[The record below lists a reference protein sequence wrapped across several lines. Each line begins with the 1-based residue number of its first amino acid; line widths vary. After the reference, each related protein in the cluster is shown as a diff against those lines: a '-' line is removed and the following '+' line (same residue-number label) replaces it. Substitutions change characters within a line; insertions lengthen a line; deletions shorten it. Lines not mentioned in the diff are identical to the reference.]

1 MSYFQLGWICLR
13 KLFWRSLRV
22 KLDIIYSNSVS
33 IVTDRKAVGSRSKTA
48 KKWQRGVTVINCRER
63 LVISILARCICWLT
77 FVICLLIFQLLCNCK
92 WLSPAVTADL
102 TGLFHRPLTA
112 RHILH
117 SSETTWVS
125 PCSMCLVVFV
135 AFMRGINNWRISILL
150 ADLIDKLNLCP
161 VLVDKYHFAH
171 TNAWVW
177 PILLSHDCKAKLCWI
192 QLYYATYGRTTPKPH
207 WFPSLKLVLSSLM
220 CGNTRNMFKLNQ
232 SLTWQKAKTAQL
244 AA

>member
-1 MSYFQLGWICLR
+1 MTI
-13 KLFWRSLRV
+13 
-22 KLDIIYSNSVS
+22 
-33 IVTDRKAVGSRSKTA
+33 
-48 KKWQRGVTVINCRER
+48 INCRER

-102 TGLFHRPLTA
+102 TGLFHRPFTA

-171 TNAWVW
+171 ANAWVW